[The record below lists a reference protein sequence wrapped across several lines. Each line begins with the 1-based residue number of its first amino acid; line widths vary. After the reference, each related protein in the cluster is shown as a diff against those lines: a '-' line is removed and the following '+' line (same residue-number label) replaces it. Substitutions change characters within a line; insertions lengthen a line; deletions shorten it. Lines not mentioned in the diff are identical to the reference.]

1 MTAFLK
7 KNLISLILAAS
18 IGLNVTLAVILLA
31 QPDPH
36 ERMRR
41 YYQEGSWRGDDF
53 RRADMDQ
60 RRGAMPDSLRQNV
73 PPFEPEQLEAMRELR
88 RAMFTEIEPA
98 REEINTLQ
106 RLIREELRNDEPAI
120 TRLDSMTAR
129 IMRQQNQI
137 QQRTLRL
144 ILAER
149 DILTPEQYQTFL
161 RYMVPGQ
168 LGQMNQLYDYGRRGR
183 GEGDGKGRDNPPGAD
198 RGGPGRGGAQPPPP
212 HPFH

>member
-1 MTAFLK
+1 MTTFLRR
-7 KNLISLILAAS
+7 NLATLILAAS
-18 IGLNVTLAVILLA
+18 VGLNVTLAVILLS

-53 RRADMDQ
+53 RRADIDQ
-60 RRGAMPDSLRQNV
+60 RRGAMPDSMRQNV
-73 PPFEPEQLEAMRELR
+73 PSFEPEQLEAMRALR
-88 RAMFTEIEPA
+88 RTMFTEIEPA
-98 REEINTLQ
+98 RQEINTLQ
-106 RLIREELRNDEPAI
+106 RLIREELRNDEPDTARI
-120 TRLDSMTAR
+120 DSMTTR

-149 DILTPEQYQTFL
+149 DILTPEQYQMFL

-168 LGQMNQLYDYGRRGR
+168 LGQMDQLYDYGRRDRSGGDGR
-183 GEGDGKGRDNPPGAD
+183 GRRDSLDTNRSGSGRS
-198 RGGPGRGGAQPPPP
+198 GGQPPPP
-212 HPFH
+212 PYH